1 MHQTR
6 ERGGGSVAHLKV
18 AWQSRARYHA
28 PLRVR
33 LRRWGAT
40 TDAWDVLIGM
50 VGGMALAGI
59 IFVLCMWALS

>member
-1 MHQTR
+1 M
-6 ERGGGSVAHLKV
+6 SA
-18 AWQSRARYHA
+18 APWQSRARYHA

-50 VGGMALAGI
+50 VAGIALAGI